1 LRQRF
6 LSARLLASFSGP
18 GFGSMAQHPAS
29 TTHRN
34 NMIAQCNILSSSAGD
49 TNEHMKPRKFHNAA
63 EKTRYLVQEF
73 CSHPTLRESVQL
85 SFSLRGTLS
94 H

>member
-1 LRQRF
+1 
-6 LSARLLASFSGP
+6 
-18 GFGSMAQHPAS
+18 
-29 TTHRN
+29 
-34 NMIAQCNILSSSAGD
+34 MIAQCNILSSSAGD

-85 SFSLRGTLS
+85 SAYEVPYLIKGVPLHQR
-94 H
+94 